1 MSENK
6 KYYWLKL
13 NSDFFDQ
20 KEIKKLRTIAGG
32 DTYTIIY
39 LKLQLLSLQHGG
51 KLYFESIGS
60 NFIDE
65 MALTID
71 ESIDNVEITINYL
84 MLHKLIEQG
93 EENEFVMPK
102 AMLSIG
108 KESES
113 IERVRKHREKNKRL
127 SVTSNVTCNAD
138 VTKCNIEIEKE
149 IDIEIDIEI
158 EKDIEKDKN
167 NIKTCAPHFTD
178 TELTHKQIIDIFDKS
193 YTKLYNDKIQWTI
206 NNKST
211 RELSSVKDLLTIMK
225 DEAIR
230 EKINLFYQYCEENP
244 NDKFYKFL
252 PSFVLS
258 QINKLPKGKNTIT
271 KANMQESMNKMSE
284 WTERL
289 KRGEKI

>member
-1 MSENK
+1 
-6 KYYWLKL
+6 
-13 NSDFFDQ
+13 
-20 KEIKKLRTIAGG
+20 
-32 DTYTIIY
+32 
-39 LKLQLLSLQHGG
+39 
-51 KLYFESIGS
+51 
-60 NFIDE
+60 
-65 MALTID
+65 
-71 ESIDNVEITINYL
+71 
-84 MLHKLIEQG
+84 
-93 EENEFVMPK
+93 MPK

-149 IDIEIDIEI
+149 IEKEIDIEI

-230 EKINLFYQYCEENP
+230 EKINLFYRYCEENP